1 MFVLHSS
8 NKTEN
13 LLEHLAAVISSS
25 PLSSPFAAEIFLIQS
40 QGMER
45 WLSQQLASR
54 FQVWGHFSYLFPA
67 KFFGELAQKLHA
79 DLHDP
84 SFDRHVMLWRFE
96 ALLRDLDGEVYQAL
110 RQYLAGENADLKR
123 YQLALQL
130 ARIFDQYQMLRP
142 DLLTAWRENRL
153 VHHSEAERWQ
163 AALWRQIAATSDSGH
178 RGEHWLQ
185 VIDKLR
191 NAPPGQFQADLP
203 ERVSVFGVNSLPPLL
218 LSYLQALALH
228 CDVHL
233 YLLNPVQGYWA
244 DLPGKRLLAQLQEFD
259 GHPLLVR
266 LGQQGREFQQMLLE
280 QVEFAFEPSSFE
292 ASDSDSNLQQLQNDI
307 LANQTPQLALQADGS
322 IGIHA
327 CHSRLREVQ
336 VLKNQLLEALE
347 NHVDLELRDIVVMAP
362 DIQLYAPFISA
373 VFDDIQHAIADR
385 SLKVSN
391 AALDAFIRFLQLS
404 QSRFGWQ
411 TVLDLLEQ
419 PLVHA
424 GFGLDENNLE
434 LIRYWLQDTHVRW
447 GKSAA
452 DKQAQ
457 GLPPLQQNTWQASLQ
472 RLFMGYAVA
481 GDEVFVDGVLP
492 YPDIEGSAAQ
502 ALGGLNSFLQLCFRA
517 GDELKSAKTLADWQ
531 PCLRAYADT
540 LLAGA
545 DPVERQP
552 LNELLAELADFADIH
567 HQPLSLAVIIAWLE
581 GRMDET
587 KSGNGF
593 LRGQLTFCSMLPMRS
608 IPCQV
613 IALLG
618 MNDGEF
624 PKIERHP
631 TFDLLAQ
638 HPRLGDRSRRADDR
652 YQFLEILLSARR
664 QLIVT
669 YIGQSLRDNSEIPP
683 SPIVSELLDV
693 LRDSYGLD
701 KLTIHHPLHPFSP
714 RYFRGDDPGLFSYAR
729 HDLETAQRIR
739 AEKQP
744 PAPWWQGELDAE
756 PEELI
761 EIGELLS
768 FYHHPQRFFL
778 RQQLGVQL
786 PRLEVD
792 AEEREPF
799 ALNSLDDYQI
809 AQQWLDAKL
818 HGRPFTLEKLQA
830 QGRWPAAAPGEI
842 AWRQHEPAI
851 AQFAELISDKNLGEA
866 LPAVAIDFNLGGYRL
881 VGKLSNQYQNGSLI
895 YRFSTL
901 KGRDFVGAW
910 LQHLIVNQIRP
921 QATYLLSADADLLFS
936 PGPQPEQL
944 RLLLEIFMQG
954 RRRPDA
960 FFSEAAFC
968 YLQQKNPDYALSAV
982 IKQTLDSIEKGYEPE
997 IAHLFAYRDLTEI
1010 FNEDFAAQC
1019 RQLLQPVWRAAH
1031 GE

>member
-13 LLEHLAAVISSS
+13 LLEHLVTVISLS
-25 PLSSPFAAEIFLIQS
+25 PLSSIFSAETFLIQS

-45 WLSQQLASR
+45 WLSQKLANR
-54 FQVWGHFSYLFPA
+54 LQVWGHFRYLFPA
-67 KFFGELAQKLHA
+67 RFFGELAGKLHA
-79 DLHDP
+79 EP
-84 SFDRHVMLWRFE
+84 SEPNFDRQLMLWRFE

-123 YQLALQL
+123 YQLAMQL

-142 DLLTAWRENRL
+142 DLLSAWQENRL
-153 VHHSEAERWQ
+153 LYHSAAEKWQ
-163 AALWRQIAATSDSGH
+163 AALWRQITFASGNRH

-244 DLPGKRLLAQLQEFD
+244 DLPGKRLLAQLQAFD
-259 GHPLLVR
+259 GHPLLVT

-292 ASDSDSNLQQLQNDI
+292 AGEIDSNLQQLQNDI
-307 LANQTPQLALQADGS
+307 LANQMPQLALQADRS
-322 IGIHA
+322 ISIHA

-336 VLKNQLLEALE
+336 VLKNQLLESLE
-347 NHVDLELRDIVVMAP
+347 NNIDLDLRDIVVMAP
-362 DIQLYAPFISA
+362 DIQLYAPFINA

-385 SLKVSN
+385 SLKISN
-391 AALDAFIRFLQLS
+391 AALDAFVRFLQLS

-411 TVLDLLEQ
+411 AVFDLLEQ
-419 PLVHA
+419 PLVYS
-424 GFGLDENNLE
+424 GFGLAETDLE

-457 GLPPLQQNTWQASLQ
+457 GLPPLQQNTWEASLE

-481 GDEVFVDGVLP
+481 GDEEFVDGVLP
-492 YPDIEGSAAQ
+492 YPDIEGSSAQ
-502 ALGGLNSFLQLCFRA
+502 ALGGLNTFLQLCFQA
-517 GDELKSAKTLADWQ
+517 GKELKAAKTFSDWL
-531 PCLRAYADT
+531 PCLRLYADK

-545 DPVERQP
+545 DPAERQP
-552 LNELLAELADFADIH
+552 LNGLLVELADFTDIH
-567 HQPLSLAVIIAWLE
+567 NQPLSLAVIVAWLE

-683 SPIVSELLDV
+683 SPIVSELLEV

-701 KLTIHHPLHPFSP
+701 NPTIRHPLHPFSP
-714 RYFRGDDPGLFSYAR
+714 RYFRGDDPALFSYAK
-729 HDLETAQRIR
+729 HDLETAQHMR
-739 AEKQP
+739 AEKQAP
-744 PAPWWQGELDAE
+744 LPWWQGELDAE
-756 PEELI
+756 AEEVI

-768 FYHHPQRFFL
+768 FYNHPQRYFL

-799 ALNSLDDYQI
+799 ALSSLDAYQI
-809 AQQWLDAKL
+809 AQQWLDAEL
-818 HGRPFTLEKLQA
+818 RGRPFSLEKVQA
-830 QGRWPAAAPGEI
+830 QGLWPAAAPGEI
-842 AWRQHEPAI
+842 AWRQRQPAI
-851 AQFAELISDKNLGEA
+851 AQFAELIAGKELGEPQ
-866 LPAVAIDFNLGGYRL
+866 PAEAVDLNLAGYRL
-881 VGKLSNQYQNGSLI
+881 VGKLGNQYQQGGLI
-895 YRFSTL
+895 YRFGSL
-901 KGRDFVGAW
+901 KGRDFIGAW
-910 LQHLIVNQIRP
+910 LQHLLINQIRP
-921 QATYLLSADADLLFS
+921 QTTYLLGTDADLAFP
-936 PGPQPEQL
+936 PGPQPDALRQL
-944 RLLLEIFMQG
+944 LQIFLQG

-968 YLQQKNPDYALSAV
+968 YLQQKNPDNALSAV

-997 IAHLFAYRDLTEI
+997 IAQLFTYRDLNEI
-1010 FNEDFAAQC
+1010 FNEHFAVQC
-1019 RQLLQPVWRAAH
+1019 RQLLQPPWRAAH